1 MPASPSAARG
11 GTLKAPVG
19 RASLPVTG
27 AWRRELARA
36 IRDEGELRR
45 ILELPPRPVAAGG
58 GGFPLLVPRGFAA
71 LMRRG
76 DPDDPLLRQVLP
88 IDAEERP
95 VPGFGVDPVGES
107 ACATAP
113 GLLQKYRGRALLV
126 ATGACAVHCRYCFRR
141 HFPYDERP
149 DGREWWRPALARV
162 AEDPECAELILSGGD
177 PLVLADRE
185 LADLL
190 AAAGAIPHLRR
201 IRIHTRLPV
210 VLPQRVDDGLLGV
223 LADAGPDVVVVLH
236 ANHPREFGPAQAA
249 ACAALRGASA
259 ALLNQAVLLRG
270 VNDDA
275 RVLADLSEAGFA
287 VGVLP
292 YYLHQLDPVAGAAHF
307 AVDDERAVGLYR
319 ELAARLP
326 GYLVPRLVRELP
338 GGECKEAL
346 LVPSPG

>member
-1 MPASPSAARG
+1 MADPADLTAREACR
-11 GTLKAPVG
+11 LIG
-19 RASLPVTG
+19 RRALSHV
-27 AWRRELARA
+27 ELAEA
-36 IRDEGELRR
+36 CI
-45 ILELPPRPVAAGG
+45 AG
-58 GGFPLLVPRGFAA
+58 
-71 LMRRG
+71 
-76 DPDDPLLRQVLP
+76 PD
-88 IDAEERP
+88 A
-95 VPGFGVDPVGES
+95 
-107 ACATAP
+107 
-113 GLLQKYRGRALLV
+113 
-126 ATGACAVHCRYCFRR
+126 
-141 HFPYDERP
+141 
-149 DGREWWRPALARV
+149 
-162 AEDPECAELILSGGD
+162 
-177 PLVLADRE
+177 E